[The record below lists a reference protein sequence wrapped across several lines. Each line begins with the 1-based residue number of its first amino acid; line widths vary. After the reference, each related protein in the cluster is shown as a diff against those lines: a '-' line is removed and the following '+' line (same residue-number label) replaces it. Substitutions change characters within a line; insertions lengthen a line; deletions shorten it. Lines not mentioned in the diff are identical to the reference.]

1 MEEQYRKN
9 LVNNIICDIKKKQ
22 KKKKKDEK
30 KPKKAKRKK
39 QKRRNLSF
47 HGEGRIISLEDL
59 IT

>member
-30 KPKKAKRKK
+30 KTKKAKRKK